1 MRKCLIYLEFP
12 EKYISQL
19 KKIANTYEF
28 ISCTDRTEL
37 MKHLPDMEILVIFV
51 GKFEA
56 ELLGLAPNLKWI
68 QTITAGVDNLP
79 LKEIND
85 RRIILTNAR
94 GVHKIQ
100 MAEFAIAAMIN
111 FARNFHVM
119 QRNQIKGVWDRSMPQ
134 TEIYGK
140 AVGIIGLGSIGE
152 EIARKASFF
161 GMRVLGVRKN
171 PQPMKYV
178 DQVYG
183 IEEMDAVFQQC
194 DYIINLLPLTA
205 GTQKIIDKH
214 YFNIM
219 KKTACFINIGRGPTV
234 NQADLVDALK
244 SNQIGGLV
252 ADVYEEEPLPEDSPL
267 WKLENVILAPHI
279 AGLSPNYLKRAM
291 DVIRH
296 NLKVY
301 VSQSGEMMNIIDCS
315 SGY

>member
-1 MRKCLIYLEFP
+1 
-12 EKYISQL
+12 
-19 KKIANTYEF
+19 
-28 ISCTDRTEL
+28 
-37 MKHLPDMEILVIFV
+37 MKHLPDMEILISFITH
-51 GKFEA
+51 FDA
-56 ELLGLAPNLKWI
+56 ELLRLAPNLKWI
-68 QTITAGVDNLP
+68 QAITAGVDGLP
-79 LKEIND
+79 LKEISD

-119 QRNQIKGVWDRSMPQ
+119 HRNQIKGVWDRSMPQ
-134 TEIYGK
+134 SEIYGK
-140 AVGIIGLGSIGE
+140 VVGIIGLGSIGE

-171 PQPMKYV
+171 PQPLKYA
-178 DQVYG
+178 DRVYG
-183 IEEMDAVFQQC
+183 IEEMDAVFQQS
-194 DYIINLLPLTA
+194 DYIINLLPLTE
-205 GTQKIIDKH
+205 GTQRLIDKR
-214 YFNIM
+214 YFASM

-234 NQADLVDALK
+234 NQADLVAALK
-244 SNQIGGLV
+244 NNQIGGLV

-267 WKLENVILAPHI
+267 WELENVILAPHI
-279 AGLSPNYLKRAM
+279 AGLSPNYMERAM

-301 VSQSGEMMNIIDCS
+301 VNQSGQMMNVIDCN